1 MAAPAEEEAGGGVSE
16 LCSPDW
22 PGGEAEEAVTGGGAL
37 RRTRPRKR
45 VCGWPPP
52 GRAME
57 SPGPP

>member
-16 LCSPDW
+16 LCSLDW
-22 PGGEAEEAVTGGGAL
+22 PGGEEAVTGAL
-37 RRTRPRKR
+37 RTRLRKR
-45 VCGWPPP
+45 GCGWSLRVAGPP